1 MVKNILLIENGIFLL
16 FHQKPNCPKMTRPKK
31 IPQKNFR
38 NIHKSDSK
46 LIKPKKKSGLKRM
59 DIDEPTYKLGDL
71 VACYGDAERHNIVIG
86 WVEDVQAYG
95 KFGHMYKVRWSDR
108 LNNEAAMEI
117 NEEDMG
123 ELVQLL
129 EKVKSSW
136 K

>member
-1 MVKNILLIENGIFLL
+1 
-16 FHQKPNCPKMTRPKK
+16 MTRHKK

-86 WVEDVQAYG
+86 WIEDVQAYG

-117 NEEDMG
+117 NEEDMS